1 MKSIQN
7 CSCKISSIIRY
18 INSEVIYKNHTVL
31 LDTFNDSEIKID
43 DIEKC
48 LLKHG
53 FKGHLEVIEDSLYY
67 KHMI

>member
-18 INSEVIYKNHTVL
+18 INSKVIDNNHTVL
-31 LDTFNDSEIKID
+31 LDTFIDSEIKID

-48 LLKHG
+48 LLKHD
-53 FKGHLEVIEDSLYY
+53 FKGQLEVIEDSLYY